1 MSRDVAAGRRVDLLN
16 IGLMLGSCVLA
27 FALPFDLFLFS
38 YAVLGPLHYLT
49 EISWLHKRDYFLPR
63 RREAVLLV
71 IPLALLLAG
80 HWGQDHWSGGPRM
93 EFWGPVLNAAGLGTA
108 VALVATR
115 DPRWRA
121 GIVGAALLAGWAFAD
136 RSAVH
141 DLLRVL
147 LPTLIHVWLFTGAF
161 VLLGALRARSATG
174 GASLAVFVACSA
186 ACFLIQPRTWP
197 LHVRPAYGAIAG
209 VNEIVFGWIEGRP
222 AQGASELLASQ
233 SGRGIVRF
241 IAFAYTYHYLNWFS
255 KTSIIQWHKIPRL
268 WTYANLVL
276 WIASVALYAYD
287 YALGLAVLFGL
298 SYLHVYL
305 ELPLNGRSF
314 AGIGR
319 ELFRRAGAAGSL
331 APEKRSSEA
340 S

>member
-1 MSRDVAAGRRVDLLN
+1 MTGRRLDLLN
-16 IGLMLGSCVLA
+16 IGLMLGSCALA

-63 RREAVLLV
+63 RRDAFLLV
-71 IPLALLLAG
+71 VPLALLLAA
-80 HWGQDHWSGGPRM
+80 HWGRERGGGLDM
-93 EFWGPVLNAAGLGTA
+93 AFWGPLLNAAGLGMA

-115 DPRWRA
+115 DARWRA
-121 GIVGAALLAGWAFAD
+121 GIVAAAVVAGWAFAD
-136 RSAVH
+136 RSVAH

-161 VLLGALRARSATG
+161 VLLGALRGRSPTG
-174 GASLAVFVACSA
+174 LASLAVFVGCSA
-186 ACFLIQPRTWP
+186 ACFLIQPVAWP
-197 LHVRPAYGAIAG
+197 EKVRAAYTSITG
-209 VNEIVFGWIEGRP
+209 VNEIVFGWMNGRK
-222 AQGASELLASQ
+222 ASGLPELLS
-233 SGRGIVRF
+233 SMPGRGIVRF

-255 KTSIIQWHKIPRL
+255 KTSIIQWHKIPRA
-268 WTYANLVL
+268 WTYANLGL
-276 WIASVALYAYD
+276 WAASVALYAYD

-319 ELFRRAGAAGSL
+319 ELVGWVKGEPAGAGAR
-331 APEKRSSEA
+331 AAR
-340 S
+340 

>member
-1 MSRDVAAGRRVDLLN
+1 MSPAAANGRRVDLLN

-63 RREAVLLV
+63 RRDAFLLV
-71 IPLALLLAG
+71 VPLALLLAA
-80 HWGQDHWSGGPRM
+80 HWGKDHWSGGLRM
-93 EFWGPVLNAAGLGTA
+93 EFWGPLLNAAGLGLA

-115 DPRWRA
+115 DARWRA

-161 VLLGALRARSATG
+161 VLLGALRARSPTG
-174 GASLAVFVACSA
+174 LASLAVFVACSA
-186 ACFLIQPRTWP
+186 ACFLVQPRTWP
-197 LHVRPAYGAIAG
+197 LQVRPAYGSIVG
-209 VNEIVFGWIEGRP
+209 VNEIVFGWIEGRRAEGLP
-222 AQGASELLASQ
+222 ELLSSQ
-233 SGRGIVRF
+233 PGRGIVRF

-255 KTSIIQWHKIPRL
+255 KTSIIQWHRIPRL
-268 WTYANLVL
+268 WTYANIGL

-319 ELFRRAGAAGSL
+319 ELGGLLAGRARA
-331 APEKRSSEA
+331 RSDA
-340 S
+340 TG

>member
-1 MSRDVAAGRRVDLLN
+1 VSSRRVDLLN
-16 IGLMLGSCVLA
+16 IGLMLGSCGLA

-63 RREAVLLV
+63 RRDALLLV
-71 IPLALLLAG
+71 VPLALLLAA
-80 HWGQDHWSGGPRM
+80 HWGKDRWGGIDM
-93 EFWGPVLNAAGLGTA
+93 ALWGPVLNAAGLGLA

-121 GIVGAALLAGWAFAD
+121 GIVAAAVLAGWTFAD

-147 LPTLIHVWLFTGAF
+147 LPTLIHVWVFTGAF
-161 VLLGALRARSATG
+161 VLLGALRGRSPTG
-174 GASLAVFVACSA
+174 LASLAVFVACSA
-186 ACFLIQPRTWP
+186 ACFVIQPGEWP
-197 LHVRPAYGAIAG
+197 VQVRGAYTSITG
-209 VNEIVFGWIEGRP
+209 VNEIVFGWMNGRK
-222 AQGASELLASQ
+222 ASGLQELLTSPP
-233 SGRGIVRF
+233 GRGIVRF

-255 KTSIIQWHKIPRL
+255 KTSIIQWHKIPL
-268 WTYANLVL
+268 AWTCANLGL
-276 WIASVALYAYD
+276 WAVSVALYAYD

-319 ELFRRAGAAGSL
+319 ELTAWVRGQPAGAGAG
-331 APEKRSSEA
+331 AGARA
-340 S
+340 AR